1 MRVSPDWV
9 TFEKLFNRNFRRHML
24 EQSGM
29 FDKWARKTKRPPT
42 EAANNGTRCLGMC
55 WVGTT
60 RCGRLNQISEEI
72 MYKFAIAILL
82 LSAPAVAQDN
92 NEVKPNMPATNMK
105 NTVIPKSGGEQTPAT
120 TPTTAA
126 QANSPGTNATRP
138 SKTGPEQTSVP
149 NASPPATTTQTTGA
163 TNQEPKIKE
172 MNEEEKKKIEKEG
185 K

>member
-1 MRVSPDWV
+1 MAKGWKRGHRPDFRTPSKSSGAFACWNSLAVDRVV
-9 TFEKLFNRNFRRHML
+9 VE
-24 EQSGM
+24 
-29 FDKWARKTKRPPT
+29 
-42 EAANNGTRCLGMC
+42 
-55 WVGTT
+55 TT

-72 MYKFAIAILL
+72 MYKFAIAMLL
-82 LSAPAVAQDN
+82 LSTPAFAQDK
-92 NEVKPNMPATNMK
+92 NEPQPNMPPTNMK

-126 QANSPGTNATRP
+126 EANRPGTNADRP

-149 NASPPATTTQTTGA
+149 NASPPATITQTTGA
-163 TNQEPKIKE
+163 TDQEPKVKE